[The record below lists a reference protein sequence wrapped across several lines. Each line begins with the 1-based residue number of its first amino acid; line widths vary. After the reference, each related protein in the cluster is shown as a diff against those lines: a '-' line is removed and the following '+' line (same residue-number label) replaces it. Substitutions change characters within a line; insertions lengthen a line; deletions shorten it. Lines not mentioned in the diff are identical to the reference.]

1 MLQGMKSSQ
10 RKERAMVT
18 REELKVKVCQE
29 IDRRSKEITGV
40 AETIL
45 ENPETGFR
53 EVKTSRL
60 VAEKFTE
67 LEIPYRDGL
76 AITGVKGAVPGGSQ
90 GPTVAVLGE
99 LDSLIVP
106 DHPKADPETGAA
118 HACGHHAQIGML
130 IGVAIGLTGSGVLPF
145 LAGGVVFMAV
155 PAEEYIEIEF
165 RESLRKEG
173 KIRFLGGK
181 PELIRLGEFDD
192 VDMAMMTHTGALQK
206 GRKLGL
212 GGTSNGTV
220 AKQIQFIGRGA
231 HAGGSPH
238 RGINA
243 LNAATIALSAINA
256 QRETFKDA
264 DTIRVHPIITKGG
277 EAVNIVPADVRMETF
292 VRGKTFEAIKDANDK
307 VDRAL
312 RAGALAVGGSVRITT
327 LPGYLPMANDPNLQQ
342 VYKENAIAVV
352 GARKVVPGGR
362 HGTGSTDMGDV
373 SHIMPAI
380 HPYAGGAT
388 GLSHG
393 NDYLIEDY
401 ELAVINPAKAMAM
414 TVIDL
419 LADDAAKGKEVLAK
433 SKPRMTKQEYLTSM
447 DELLKEEEYQG

>member
-1 MLQGMKSSQ
+1 ML
-10 RKERAMVT
+10 T
-18 REELKVKVCQE
+18 IEELKSKVCQE
-29 IDRRSKEITGV
+29 IDRRGEEIIGV
-40 AETIL
+40 AQAIL
-45 ENPETGFR
+45 ETPETGFR
-53 EVKTSRL
+53 EERTSHL
-60 VAEKFTE
+60 VAQKFAE
-67 LEIPYRDGL
+67 LGIPYRDSL
-76 AITGVKGAVPGGSQ
+76 AITGIKGVLQGGSD

-130 IGVAIGLTGSGVLPF
+130 IGVAVGLTGSGVLPF
-145 LAGGVVFMAV
+145 LAGGVALMAV

-165 RESLRKEG
+165 RESLRKGG
-173 KIRFLGGK
+173 KISFLGGK
-181 PELIRLGEFDD
+181 PELIKLGEFDD
-192 VDMAMMTHTGALQK
+192 VDMAMMTHTTPIQK
-206 GRKLGL
+206 GRKLAL
-212 GGTSNGTV
+212 GGTSNGTI

-231 HAGGSPH
+231 HAGGAPH

-243 LNAATIALSAINA
+243 LNAAMIALSAIHA

-292 VRGKTFEAIKDANDK
+292 VRGKTLEAIKDANEK

-342 VYKENAIAVV
+342 VYRSNAISVV
-352 GARKVVPGGR
+352 GKGKVVPGGR

-380 HPYAGGAT
+380 HPFAGGAT
-388 GLSHG
+388 GISHG

-401 ELAVINPAKAMAM
+401 QLAVINPAKAMVM
-414 TVIDL
+414 TVLDM
-419 LADDAAKGKEVLAK
+419 LADGAARGKEVLAK
-433 SKPRMTKQEYLTSM
+433 SKPRMTKQEYLASM
-447 DELLKEEEYQG
+447 EELLTEEVYES